1 MHSIWFWVK
10 EPSGVGRDVT
20 FNVARDNVYLAIM
33 LLGMGGATVLVLAY
47 TMISQVVGKF
57 TVRLMYFFELLC
69 TIHVY
74 TVEPLIK
81 DTPEMRTNLEKQ
93 DTIRETAHTW
103 INRHSRINSTHYD
116 IQTNTVG

>member
-10 EPSGVGRDVT
+10 EPSSVSRDVT

-57 TVRLMYFFELLC
+57 TVRLMSYFIRIIII
-69 TIHVY
+69 IHVQKCIY
-74 TVEPLIK
+74 SG
-81 DTPEMRTNLEKQ
+81 TP
-93 DTIRETAHTW
+93 
-103 INRHSRINSTHYD
+103 Y
-116 IQTNTVG
+116 